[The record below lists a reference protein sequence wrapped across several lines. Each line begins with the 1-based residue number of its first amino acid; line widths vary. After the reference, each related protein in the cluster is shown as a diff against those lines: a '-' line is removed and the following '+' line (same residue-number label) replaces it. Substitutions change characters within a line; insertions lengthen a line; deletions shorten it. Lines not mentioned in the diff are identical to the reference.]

1 MMSTNEPSAWCRALG
16 NYSPG
21 AAVHPEQRMDRGD
34 FSQPPAQEKNAW
46 LHRNE
51 IRTSLSWNANAR

>member
-1 MMSTNEPSAWCRALG
+1 MPTNQPSAWCRALG

-21 AAVHPEQRMDRGD
+21 VAIHPEQRMDRDD
-34 FSQPPAQEKNAW
+34 FSRPPLQEKNAW

-51 IRTSLSWNANAR
+51 IQTSLSWNASAR